1 MFPINDDA
9 PKSKDRPFVN
19 YGLIG
24 LNVVIFIYE
33 VIVTSYFSNN
43 LVKFELFSNYGAIP
57 NLLLTGKNPFS
68 LFSSMFMHA
77 SLAHLIGNMFFLYV
91 FGDNLE
97 GRFGH
102 SKYLIIYLTLGIIA
116 SYAQSIYSVSTGSA
130 NVPAIGASGAISGVL
145 AAYLIFFPRSKIHT
159 IIFAFLITVI
169 RIPAL
174 AFIPIWFIMQLIFAL
189 IGQSGGVA
197 YFAHIGGFLAGLA
210 AAYIWKLTEHLFKSP
225 FTQRKEISHSISST
239 AENVIEDPL
248 PEIIHGSD
256 FIDIIVNVKTNILV
270 SDIQTKMDNVSSTL
284 LINIPKIDKSYSV
297 SIPKSNNFAKILST
311 SVNNGIIKIRITN
324 IP

>member
-9 PKSKDRPFVN
+9 PKSKDIPFVN

-24 LNVVIFIYE
+24 LNVIIFIYE
-33 VIVTSYFSNN
+33 AIVTSYFSNN

-57 NLLLTGKNPFS
+57 NLLLAGKNPFS

-77 SLAHLIGNMFFLYV
+77 SLVHLIGNMFFLYV

-102 SKYLIIYLTLGIIA
+102 SKYLIIYLIMGVIA
-116 SYAQSIYSVSTGSA
+116 SYAQSIYSVSTGSG

-145 AAYLIFFPRSKIHT
+145 AAYLIFYPRSKIHT
-159 IIFAFLITVI
+159 IIFAFLITVL

-174 AFIPIWFIMQLIFAL
+174 VFVPIWFIMQLIFAL

-197 YFAHIGGFLAGLA
+197 YLAHIGGFLAGLA
-210 AAYIWKLTEHLFKSP
+210 AAYIWKFVEHIFKNPFSQKTELSNTIP
-225 FTQRKEISHSISST
+225 NTSEII
-239 AENVIEDPL
+239 IEDPL
-248 PEIIHGSD
+248 PEIIRGTN
-256 FIDIIVNVKTNILV
+256 FIDVIVNVKTNILI
-270 SDIQTKMDNVSSTL
+270 SEIHAKIDSSSSIL
-284 LINIPKIDKSYSV
+284 LISIPKIDKSYSI
-297 SIPKSNNFAKILST
+297 SLPKFDNFAKILST
-311 SVNNGIIKIRITN
+311 SINNGIIKIRITN